1 MAHPQL
7 KLSRDGHGE
16 KLRRMTDEYGSA
28 SGPANNILAET
39 NRGKASGPEESVG
52 FGSDASAAR
61 ARGDRP
67 ARKTSAANPV
77 STYRKGGH
85 VKHRADGGP
94 TGSEDSIT
102 AEMARNAA
110 ASRTRN
116 ATVHRADG
124 GGVAAYAHGGRT
136 KHGKKGST
144 HVNVMVAPQGG
155 GSATPP
161 PVLPVGGPPPGMPM
175 PPPKPPMPPP
185 GGPMAGPGPLAGPM
199 PPTPPG
205 MPPPGMMPPRKHG
218 GARAAGGRVG
228 SLADQGLK
236 APEKVENKPKQ
247 LTGYDAGALSGPG
260 RLEKIENYGRRESH
274 RKGQVV

>member
-16 KLRRMTDEYGSA
+16 KLRRMTGEYGNA

-39 NRGKASGPEESVG
+39 NRGKANGPEGHVG
-52 FGSDASAAR
+52 FGADASAAR
-61 ARGDRP
+61 ARSDRP

-77 STYRKGGH
+77 STYAVGGF
-85 VKHRADGGP
+85 V
-94 TGSEDSIT
+94 
-102 AEMARNAA
+102 AR
-110 ASRTRN
+110 
-116 ATVHRADG
+116 
-124 GGVAAYAHGGRT
+124 AHGGRT

-161 PVLPVGGPPPGMPM
+161 PALPVGPPPGLM
-175 PPPKPPMPPP
+175 PPPKPPM
-185 GGPMAGPGPLAGPM
+185 
-199 PPTPPG
+199 
-205 MPPPGMMPPRKHG
+205 MPPPGAGPGGPPPGLAGALGAPPPGPGAMPPPGLPVRKRG
-218 GARAAGGRVG
+218 GGRASGGRVG
-228 SLADQGLK
+228 TLEDQGLK
-236 APEKVENKPKQ
+236 APEKVENKVSMMK
-247 LTGYDAGALSGPG
+247 GYDAGALTGKG

>member
-39 NRGKASGPEESVG
+39 NRGKANGPEEAVG
-52 FGSDASAAR
+52 FGADASAAR

-67 ARKTSAANPV
+67 SRKTSAANPV
-77 STYRKGGH
+77 STYAAGGS
-85 VKHRADGGP
+85 V
-94 TGSEDSIT
+94 
-102 AEMARNAA
+102 AR
-110 ASRTRN
+110 
-116 ATVHRADG
+116 
-124 GGVAAYAHGGRT
+124 AHGGRT

-236 APEKVENKPKQ
+236 ASEKVENKPKQ